1 MDTTGLSHLQ
11 QRRNLELVLREEEEW
26 QQMVMYRRDTR
37 FAVDIETGDVKL
49 QLDRTVIDMLHLPM
63 RTNEK
68 VLNLLYEEILNGKT
82 KNEANG
88 PRKGAK
94 KKKEVVGDAA
104 VGQQVAKLFVN
115 DLGLPDLFRGIVA
128 SFNVTGTLQLYTVV
142 YEDGDTEDLNLAE
155 FREAH
160 TFAKLLEKDKVS
172 DDARLQKLQKKIV
185 SPRVGELTDILRE
198 LGSLG
203 ETWTHQ

>member
-172 DDARLQKLQKKIV
+172 DDARLQKLQKK
-185 SPRVGELTDILRE
+185 
-198 LGSLG
+198 
-203 ETWTHQ
+203 

>member
-68 VLNLLYEEILNGKT
+68 VLNLLANNLESNMEKPYILLSVSNT
-82 KNEANG
+82 IL
-88 PRKGAK
+88 
-94 KKKEVVGDAA
+94 
-104 VGQQVAKLFVN
+104 KL
-115 DLGLPDLFRGIVA
+115 
-128 SFNVTGTLQLYTVV
+128 
-142 YEDGDTEDLNLAE
+142 
-155 FREAH
+155 
-160 TFAKLLEKDKVS
+160 
-172 DDARLQKLQKKIV
+172 
-185 SPRVGELTDILRE
+185 
-198 LGSLG
+198 
-203 ETWTHQ
+203 

>member
-11 QRRNLELVLREEEEW
+11 QRRKLELVLREEEEW

-94 KKKEVVGDAA
+94 KKEGGCGRCCGRATSC
-104 VGQQVAKLFVN
+104 Q
-115 DLGLPDLFRGIVA
+115 
-128 SFNVTGTLQLYTVV
+128 TVC
-142 YEDGDTEDLNLAE
+142 
-155 FREAH
+155 
-160 TFAKLLEKDKVS
+160 
-172 DDARLQKLQKKIV
+172 Q
-185 SPRVGELTDILRE
+185 
-198 LGSLG
+198 
-203 ETWTHQ
+203 